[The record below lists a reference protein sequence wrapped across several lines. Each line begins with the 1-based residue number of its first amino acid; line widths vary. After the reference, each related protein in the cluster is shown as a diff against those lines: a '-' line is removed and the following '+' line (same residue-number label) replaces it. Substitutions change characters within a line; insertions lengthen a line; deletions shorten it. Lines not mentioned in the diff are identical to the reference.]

1 MAFTFFFRDAQTLEL
16 LIEQALP
23 ALCGQAYIRIWD
35 AGCAHGPEAYT
46 LAMMF
51 RERMSDYVFR
61 NVRIHAT
68 DVDPQFGPQIAAGV
82 YAEQE
87 VKRIPYPIRYRY
99 FQVAD
104 EPGYVQ
110 VVPEI
115 RAKVSFCK
123 HDLLCLTPPR
133 EDFSL
138 VVCKNVLLHFD
149 EARRGQVYRM
159 FHRALRPQGCS
170 RRSIPRFCPRKAIPC
185 SSRSS
190 AMPRFTDAGMA
201 ARMSAPHRW
210 IARLERSRAEGDSQ
224 SATRLAAASPADPR
238 SAGIA
243 PPRTTR
249 RTWSFF
255 HERRFEHPRFFFFQN
270 TGELICSQT

>member
-46 LAMMF
+46 LAMML

-138 VVCKNVLLHFD
+138 VVCKNVLPHFD

-159 FHRALRPQGCS
+159 FHRALRPQGLLATEHTQILPEES
-170 RRSIPRFCPRKAIPC
+170 DSLFEPVVGYAKVYRRRDGGENVRAHIDGSHVLRDRVRKEIRSPR
-185 SSRSS
+185 
-190 AMPRFTDAGMA
+190 
-201 ARMSAPHRW
+201 HV
-210 IARLERSRAEGDSQ
+210 
-224 SATRLAAASPADPR
+224 
-238 SAGIA
+238 
-243 PPRTTR
+243 
-249 RTWSFF
+249 
-255 HERRFEHPRFFFFQN
+255 
-270 TGELICSQT
+270 